1 MTIVQFIAV
10 LFEGLW
16 ILACT
21 SVHTLKPMLVIFT
34 CRCFT
39 NFFTRYKFDSLRW
52 LILEL
57 LRQFFQ
63 NQIVDLTFLQTFFE
77 VWIWDFQGC
86 VLFWNF
92 RTVCIRRSVG
102 AVSTG
107 IELYLW
113 ILLHFQLLFFPLFI
127 GTRLIDWLKWSS
139 RWSYWAQNVLSL
151 DFFLFDFLRILD
163 YRFD

>member
-34 CRCFT
+34 SRCFT
-39 NFFTRYKFDSLRW
+39 SFFTRYKFDSLSW
-52 LILEL
+52 LIQNL

-63 NQIVDLTFLQTFFE
+63 NQVVDLTFLQTFFE

-92 RTVCIRRSVG
+92 RTICIRRSVG

-107 IELYLW
+107 IEIYFW
-113 ILLHFQLLFFPLFI
+113 ILLHFQLLFFSLFI
-127 GTRLIDWLKWSS
+127 GTRLINWLKWSS
-139 RWSYWAQNVLSL
+139 RRSYWAQNVLSL